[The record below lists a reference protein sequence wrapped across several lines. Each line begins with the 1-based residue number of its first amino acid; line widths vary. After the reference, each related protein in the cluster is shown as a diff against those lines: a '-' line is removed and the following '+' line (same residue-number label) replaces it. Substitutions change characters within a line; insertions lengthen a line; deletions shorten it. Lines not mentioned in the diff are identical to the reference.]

1 MKHKKW
7 IGFYKDFF
15 NIQCFS
21 QGLPQS
27 QALT

>member
-1 MKHKKW
+1 MKRKKW
-7 IGFYKDFF
+7 MVFYKEFF

-21 QGLPQS
+21 QGLTQS